1 MRPLLSTL
9 ATALLAMSALLLS
22 ACDSSHPQAR
32 ENSRDNLPP
41 NYTLYRNNGVS
52 FSHPDSW
59 EENFDDKSGIY
70 ADREIGLNVSDVS
83 TFRVMIMDEERSL
96 QSAADLFERQLR
108 LKESESISGYKRM
121 SFAVNGLPAKRLT
134 WTQTMLKK
142 SNFELTIIDLPVQS
156 GSAFA
161 VYQLVEDDIEE
172 FEEDKA
178 LTAQSI
184 TIN

>member
-22 ACDSSHPQAR
+22 ACDSSHPQAE

-59 EENFDDKSGIY
+59 EENFDDKPGIY
-70 ADREIGLNVSDVS
+70 ADREIGLNVSDIS

-121 SFAVNGLPAKRLT
+121 SFAVNGLPAERLT

-142 SNFELTIIDLPVQS
+142 SNFELTIINLPVQS

-161 VYQLVEDDIEE
+161 VYQLVDDDIEE

>member
-1 MRPLLSTL
+1 MSSLLSTL
-9 ATALLAMSALLLS
+9 AAALLAMLALLLS
-22 ACDSSHPQAR
+22 ACDSQPPEAGKS
-32 ENSRDNLPP
+32 SRDKLPL
-41 NYTLYRNNGVS
+41 NYTQYRNNGVS

-59 EENFDDKSGIY
+59 NINFDDKPGIY

-108 LKESESISGYKRM
+108 LNESESISGYKRM

-134 WTQTMLKK
+134 WTQTMLNK

-172 FEEDKA
+172 FEKDKA